1 MDIIVLIA
9 LQAIEII
16 TLVTGI
22 MGVTF
27 SVMLLLSPGLTK
39 SLSKTLNRRINLEA
53 KLDFM
58 DKDIQIANHFYN
70 HNVMFGLLL
79 IGGALFSLFFFFFSL
94 DVSKFVSIFI
104 GTQKDTFFVEII
116 FDTIILIGKIACFAA
131 VFYGLLLVFAPARIR
146 RLESN
151 LNSWLETKS
160 IIEKLDNSSHELD
173 SFIFR
178 HPDLFGL
185 VGAAISFLLL
195 SLSIVN
201 LLD

>member
-1 MDIIVLIA
+1 MDIIEQIA
-9 LQAIEII
+9 LQTLEII

-22 MGVTF
+22 MGITF
-27 SVMLLLSPGLTK
+27 SVMLLISPRLTK
-39 SLSKTLNRRINLEA
+39 SLSKTLNRRINFED
-53 KLDFM
+53 KLDFL

-79 IGGALFSLFFFFFSL
+79 IGGAIFSLFFFFFSL
-94 DVSKFVSIFI
+94 DIAKFVSIFI

-116 FDTIILIGKIACFAA
+116 IDTIILIGKIACFAA
-131 VFYGLLLVFAPARIR
+131 VFYGLLLVFTPAKIR

-151 LNSWLETKS
+151 LNSWFETKS

-173 SFIFR
+173 SIIFR
-178 HPDLFGL
+178 HPVLFGL
-185 VGAAISFLLL
+185 AGAALSFLLL

>member
-1 MDIIVLIA
+1 MDIIQLIA

-16 TLVTGI
+16 TLVTSI

-27 SVMLLLSPGLTK
+27 SVILLLSPRLTK
-39 SLSKTLNRRINLEA
+39 SLSKTLNRRINLED

-79 IGGALFSLFFFFFSL
+79 IGGAIFSLFFFFFSL
-94 DVSKFVSIFI
+94 DIAKFVSIFI

-116 FDTIILIGKIACFAA
+116 IDTIILIFAA
-131 VFYGLLLVFAPARIR
+131 VFYGLLLVFTPAKIR

-151 LNSWLETKS
+151 LNSWFETKS

-173 SFIFR
+173 SIIFR
-178 HPDLFGL
+178 HPVLFGL
-185 VGAAISFLLL
+185 VGAALSFLLL